1 MDEAKQ
7 NANAESNNRTAANKP
22 RGNHR
27 KDSIMNTLN
36 KIFSAAATA
45 AVLLSANVAFADTG
59 LTRAQVTAE
68 LAQARAS
75 GALAA
80 LNSDDPAFFLQAP
93 VSAKS
98 RTQVTADLQQARATG
113 QIAAL
118 NSDDSANFLRTS
130 NVAGSTQIAGASK
143 TRAQVMAELRASQA
157 DGTLALLHS
166 EDPSDQVRVAQILSK
181 KIAAPV
187 MAE

>member
-7 NANAESNNRTAANKP
+7 NANAGSNNRSCPKRQYST
-22 RGNHR
+22 

-45 AVLLSANVAFADTG
+45 AVLLSANAAFADTG
-59 LTRAQVTAE
+59 LTRAEVVAD

-80 LNSDDPAFFLQAP
+80 MNSEDSSRFLQAP
-93 VSAKS
+93 VSAAP
-98 RTQVTADLQQARATG
+98 RTQVASTQ
-113 QIAAL
+113 
-118 NSDDSANFLRTS
+118 
-130 NVAGSTQIAGASK
+130 VAGPK
-143 TRAQVMAELRASQA
+143 TRAQVIAELRDSQA
-157 DGTLALLHS
+157 DGSLALLHG
-166 EDPSDQVRVAQILSK
+166 EYPADQVRLAQILNK
-181 KIAAPV
+181 KAAAPV